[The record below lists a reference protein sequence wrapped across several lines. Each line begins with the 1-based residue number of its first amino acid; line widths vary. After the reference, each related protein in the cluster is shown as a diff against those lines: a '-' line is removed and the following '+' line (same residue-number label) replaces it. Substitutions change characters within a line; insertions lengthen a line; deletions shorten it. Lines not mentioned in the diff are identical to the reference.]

1 MLPRFPVFF
10 LAALMLSACSTTAP
24 VKPVNPPPEDYAYA
38 QRYLAWLIA
47 KEMADNDV
55 TGLSIALVDD
65 QRLVW
70 ASGFGYSDAENKV
83 PATPKT
89 PYRMSSIA
97 KLLTAS
103 AAMQMAERGQM
114 EIDRPLSRYL
124 PKLSIKSRFSGAEP
138 ITPRNIMSHHSGL
151 PYNFLK
157 GMVDKSPRYFTTLV
171 EDIKDEYV
179 AYPPNFIWAYSNLG
193 MTLLGAAIEQTSG
206 QDYGRYI
213 EQSFF
218 QPLGMQDSYFA
229 SQPAIKGYRAGKLS
243 EPLSVRD
250 LPSGGLVSTV
260 LDLGSFM
267 KMVFAD
273 GRAGDRQILKP
284 ESLAE
289 MFRPQNTRIPLDIN
303 LRVGLGWMLS
313 GFEVENGG
321 VVAGHWGSLLDFNCV
336 LITLPE
342 HKLGVVV
349 ASNSASARSVV
360 DKVAAEALK
369 LLLEAKTGIAPPAKH
384 KTVRAPG
391 SLTSQSIDAYTGYFD
406 TVVGLVKVSNRF
418 GDLNADVMGRTFQ
431 LPPQSDGWFGV
442 KYKFL
447 GLIPISVSALDDI
460 HLSMNRIAGRDVL
473 VGRIG
478 NETTVLGEKL
488 RKSPDQ
494 KWLMDYVGKYE
505 LMNPDSGPT
514 PAHISLQNEDGMF
527 IGECTFAEMPGF
539 VLRVGINPVS
549 DTEAVISGLG
559 SGRGETIRMAQDG
572 TGKRIFFSGFELRK
586 MD

>member
-24 VKPVNPPPEDYAYA
+24 VKPVKSPPEDYAYA
-38 QRYLAWLIA
+38 RHYLAWLIE

-55 TGLSIALVDD
+55 TGLSIALVND

-70 ASGFGYSDAENKV
+70 AAGFGYSDAENKV

-89 PYRMSSIA
+89 SYRMSSIA

-114 EIDRPLSRYL
+114 DIDQPLSRYL
-124 PKLSIKSRFSGAEP
+124 PKFSIRSRFPGGEP
-138 ITPRNIMSHHSGL
+138 VTPRNIMSHHSGL

-157 GMVDKSPRYFTTLV
+157 GMVDGTPKYFTTLV

-206 QDYGRYI
+206 QDYSRYI

-243 EPLSVRD
+243 EPLSLRD

-273 GRAGDRQILKP
+273 GRVGDRQILRP
-284 ESLAE
+284 ETLAE
-289 MFRPQNTRIPLDIN
+289 MFRPQNARIPLDLN

-321 VVAGHWGSLLDFNCV
+321 VVAGHWGSLLDFHSV

-349 ASNSASARSVV
+349 AANSASARRVV

-369 LLLEAKTGIAPPAKH
+369 LLLEAKTGIAQPEKH
-384 KTVRAPG
+384 ETVRAPG
-391 SLTSQSIDAYTGYFD
+391 SLTSRSVDAYTGYFD
-406 TVVGLVKVSNRF
+406 TVVGLVKVSHRF
-418 GDLNADVMGRTFQ
+418 GDLNADVMGHSFQ

-447 GLIPISVSALDDI
+447 GLIPISLSALDDV
-460 HLSMNRIAGRDVL
+460 HFSMNQIAGRDVL
-473 VGRIG
+473 IGRIG

-488 RKSPDQ
+488 RKSPNQ

-505 LMNPDSGPT
+505 LVNPDKGPT
-514 PAHISLQNEDGMF
+514 PGHLSLQYEDGIF
-527 IGECTFAEMPGF
+527 IGESTFAEMPGI
-539 VLRVGINPVS
+539 VLRVGIDPVS

-559 SGRGETIRMAQDG
+559 SGRGESIRMARDK
-572 TGKRIFFSGFELRK
+572 TGKRIFYSGFELRK
-586 MD
+586 TD